1 MVQSD
6 WGGEYRRLS
15 KVLQDGGVPTVA
27 SFLPGGDL
35 LIVIGSLAAMRVDHG
50 HKGPSSIILEPGNN
64 IDTCPNLSSSLII
77 NPCDFTMD
85 SVEPT
90 LPCLDSSTHVV
101 DSGEDDV
108 VAQPATRIEECASM
122 PQDDVTFDLLDPSG
136 ARSTEGVK
144 GVSNSHHIVT
154 WSKHG
159 IFKPM
164 VYHAIEMTCDD
175 HKPATIRHVLASP
188 NGSNGTWK
196 LVPLPKDRTK
206 IGCKWLFQVK
216 KNLDGSV
223 ARYRA
228 CLVSKW
234 YYQVLGKDF
243 HDIFSHVVKAATIN
257 VVLSLWNIISLEQDM
272 FWEDDELS
280 SLFSK
285 EGQNQL
291 FDSVQADGN
300 LAKARR
306 AAVEWVLKV
315 NAQYSFSAL
324 TAVFAVNYLDRFLF
338 SFRFRSEKP
347 WTTQLAAVACLS
359 LAAKVEETQVPLL
372 LDLQVEESRYVFEAK
387 TIQRMEILV
396 LSSLQWKMNPV
407 TPLSFLDFI
416 ARRLGLK
423 DHLCWEFLRR
433 CNRILLSVISDF
445 RFMCYL
451 PSEMATA
458 AMLHV
463 VDSVEPSLRVEYEN
477 QLLGILGIDKDRVNE
492 CCELIMESATM
503 KVEGNRSKKRG
514 FSSFTGSPN
523 GVVDVMFSSDSS
535 NDSWAVGSS
544 SPEPMSKKSRNQQD
558 QLLEMLSI
566 PR

>member
-1 MVQSD
+1 
-6 WGGEYRRLS
+6 
-15 KVLQDGGVPTVA
+15 
-27 SFLPGGDL
+27 
-35 LIVIGSLAAMRVDHG
+35 
-50 HKGPSSIILEPGNN
+50 
-64 IDTCPNLSSSLII
+64 
-77 NPCDFTMD
+77 
-85 SVEPT
+85 
-90 LPCLDSSTHVV
+90 
-101 DSGEDDV
+101 
-108 VAQPATRIEECASM
+108 
-122 PQDDVTFDLLDPSG
+122 
-136 ARSTEGVK
+136 
-144 GVSNSHHIVT
+144 
-154 WSKHG
+154 
-159 IFKPM
+159 
-164 VYHAIEMTCDD
+164 
-175 HKPATIRHVLASP
+175 
-188 NGSNGTWK
+188 
-196 LVPLPKDRTK
+196 
-206 IGCKWLFQVK
+206 
-216 KNLDGSV
+216 
-223 ARYRA
+223 
-228 CLVSKW
+228 
-234 YYQVLGKDF
+234 
-243 HDIFSHVVKAATIN
+243 
-257 VVLSLWNIISLEQDM
+257 M